1 MNNKNFLSAVI
12 LGYGN
17 FDETSKKCLDSLINE
32 AKENNVAL
40 LAVDNG
46 SPDDSAVKLTN
57 YQINHPS
64 LQIQINSDNLGFGG
78 GMNHAVSCL
87 GSEWFLLIN
96 SDIIFPPQSLSRLIN
111 SLRNCPSEFGI
122 VAPLTNNAGNEQC
135 IHVPGFSAEN
145 IIQNASAI
153 IDNPSGIM
161 VPAYRADFCCVA
173 IKSELWRKLNGLDN
187 QFGKGYYEDFDFS
200 LRAREIGY
208 QCAVSEDSFVYHHGS
223 LSFKANPAQKAL
235 IQKNKSI
242 FLSRHPQAKLPHQRE
257 CNLSAINFYI
267 TQEPTSAIQIRL
279 NFRLELMKKI
289 MPKSFFKKL
298 LWRKKIKTIENYYS
312 SVNFRTTQI

>member
-32 AKENNVAL
+32 ARENNVTL

-46 SPDDSAVKLTN
+46 SPDDSAVKLKN

-78 GMNHAVSCL
+78 GMNHAVSYL
-87 GSEWFLLIN
+87 DSEWVLLIN

-135 IHVPGFSAEN
+135 IHVPGFSTEN

-153 IDNPSGIM
+153 IDNPCGVM
-161 VPAYRADFCCVA
+161 TPAYRADFCCVA
-173 IKSELWRKLNGLDN
+173 IKTELWKKLNGLDS
-187 QFGKGYYEDFDFS
+187 QYGKGYYEDFDFS
-200 LRAREIGY
+200 LRAKEIGY
-208 QCAVSEDSFVYHHGS
+208 QCVVSEDSFVYHHGS

-235 IQKNKSI
+235 IHKNKSI
-242 FLSRHPQAKLPHQRE
+242 FLGRHPQAKLPHQRE
-257 CNLSAINFYI
+257 CNLSAINFYA
-267 TQEPTSAIQIRL
+267 TQKLTSAIQIRL
-279 NFRLELMKKI
+279 NLRLELMKKI

-298 LWRKKIKTIENYYS
+298 LWRKKIKNIENYYS

>member
-87 GSEWFLLIN
+87 DSEWFLLIN

-135 IHVPGFSAEN
+135 IHVPGFSTEN

-161 VPAYRADFCCVA
+161 IPAYRADFCCVA

-267 TQEPTSAIQIRL
+267 IQEPTSAIQIRL

>member
-46 SPDDSAVKLTN
+46 SLDESAVKLSN

-64 LQIQINSDNLGFGG
+64 LQIQINSDNLGFSG

-87 GSEWFLLIN
+87 DSEWVLLVN
-96 SDIIFPPQSLSRLIN
+96 SDIIFPKKSLSRLIN

-122 VAPLTNNAGNEQC
+122 VAPLTNNAGNEQS
-135 IHVPGFSAEN
+135 IYVSGFSTEN
-145 IIQNASAI
+145 IIQNASLI
-153 IDNPSGIM
+153 IDNPCGVM
-161 VPAYRADFCCVA
+161 TPAYRADFCCVA
-173 IKSELWRKLNGLDN
+173 IRTELWKKLNGLDN
-187 QFGKGYYEDFDFS
+187 QYGKGYYEDFDFS
-200 LRAREIGY
+200 LRAKEIGY
-208 QCAVSEDSFVYHHGS
+208 QCAVCEDSFVYHHGS

-235 IQKNKSI
+235 IHKNKSI
-242 FLSRHPQAKLPHQRE
+242 FLRRHPKAKLPHLRE
-257 CNLSAINFYI
+257 CNLSAIIYYA
-267 TQEPTSAIQIRL
+267 TQKHTSAIQIRL
-279 NFRLELMKKI
+279 NLRLELMKKI
-289 MPKSFFKKL
+289 MPKSFFKKF
-298 LWRKKIKTIENYYS
+298 LWRKKIKKIEDYYS

>member
-64 LQIQINSDNLGFGG
+64 LQIQINSDNLGFSG

-87 GSEWFLLIN
+87 DSEWFLLIN

-135 IHVPGFSAEN
+135 IHVPGFSTEN